1 MSSSLREPSDIEII
15 QMWDRLEKIYQ
26 CMDEAAAVIGETS
39 QENYAIW
46 TFRGSWPDVREH
58 PPVALDNGD
67 YPKKARFFLG
77 MVWDAAM
84 VLLDS
89 VKSIRLLSEIERDAL
104 LANLAGI
111 GGVDMQLLGEP
122 LSWRLRRC

>member
-46 TFRGSWPDVREH
+46 TFRGSWPDVR
-58 PPVALDNGD
+58 
-67 YPKKARFFLG
+67 
-77 MVWDAAM
+77 
-84 VLLDS
+84 S
-89 VKSIRLLSEIERDAL
+89 S
-104 LANLAGI
+104 
-111 GGVDMQLLGEP
+111 
-122 LSWRLRRC
+122 RCT

>member
-1 MSSSLREPSDIEII
+1 
-15 QMWDRLEKIYQ
+15 
-26 CMDEAAAVIGETS
+26 
-39 QENYAIW
+39 
-46 TFRGSWPDVREH
+46 
-58 PPVALDNGD
+58 
-67 YPKKARFFLG
+67 
-77 MVWDAAM
+77 M

-89 VKSIRLLSEIERDAL
+89 VKSIRLLNEIERDAL